1 MIISIEERHLTKFN
15 IRLGQKLNKV
25 GTEGGTYLNIIK
37 DIFDKI
43 TANIILNG
51 KKTEDF
57 SSKIRNKTLSP
68 LLRNTVIGS
77 PSHSNWVRK
86 K

>member
-43 TANIILNG
+43 TAKSYSMV
-51 KKTEDF
+51 KKL
-57 SSKIRNKTLSP
+57 KTF
-68 LLRNTVIGS
+68 LLRSGIRHS
-77 PSHSNWVRK
+77 PHFYATQ
-86 K
+86 